1 MIPSENNG
9 KTVHLGYYFLAFIDV
24 VGQREKLKQLT
35 ALPKNETE
43 RQEIAKTLVE
53 TSEYIKELRK
63 QFASFF
69 NQFSQSMGGHVLRFP
84 GLAYCRKIGLAL

>member
-1 MIPSENNG
+1 LIPGENNG

-69 NQFSQSMGGHVLRFP
+69 SFP
-84 GLAYCRKIGLAL
+84 TLSTGILDRLTPEQRKWAENRK